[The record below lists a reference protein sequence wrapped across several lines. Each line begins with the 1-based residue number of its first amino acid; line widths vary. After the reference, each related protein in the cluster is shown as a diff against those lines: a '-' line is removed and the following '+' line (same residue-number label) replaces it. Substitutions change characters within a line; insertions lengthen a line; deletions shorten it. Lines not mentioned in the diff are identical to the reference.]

1 MQILAQS
8 FEQDAAKYLQKKF
21 PEYEKIELQLQK
33 NNFSDV
39 KIVVDHTREIN
50 LEHNTAFI
58 PVVETKKGKESRSI
72 VFVKVRLF
80 KKVFV
85 ALKDF
90 EKKEALAKNDFE
102 EKLSDVTNLNGNP
115 IKVDFDFI
123 NYRSKSFLKKGNI
136 LFEEKIEKVPV
147 INIGDKVIAEV
158 RNGNVILTTVAVAR
172 QCGSTGDRIE
182 LVSPKN
188 KIITA
193 KIVNAKK
200 VIVE

>member
-1 MQILAQS
+1 M
-8 FEQDAAKYLQKKF
+8 
-21 PEYEKIELQLQK
+21 QLQK
-33 NNFSDV
+33 NSFSDV

-58 PVVETKKGKESRSI
+58 PVIENKNGKESRSI
-72 VFVKVRLF
+72 VFVKARLF

-90 EKKEALAKNDFE
+90 EKKEALTKNGFE

-115 IKVDFDFI
+115 VKINFDFI
-123 NYRSKSFLKKGNI
+123 NYRSKSFFKKGDI

-147 INIGDKVIAEV
+147 INIGDKVVAEV
-158 RNGNVILTTVAVAR
+158 INGNVILTTSAVAR
-172 QCGSTGDRIE
+172 QCGGTGDRIE
-182 LVSPKN
+182 LVLPKN